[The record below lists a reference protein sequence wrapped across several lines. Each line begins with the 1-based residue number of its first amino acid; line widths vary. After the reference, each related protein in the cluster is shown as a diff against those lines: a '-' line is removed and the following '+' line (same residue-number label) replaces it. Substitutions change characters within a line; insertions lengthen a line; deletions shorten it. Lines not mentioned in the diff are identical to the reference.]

1 MLLLHH
7 APFYARQTK
16 DHPYCNNQDVRIN
29 QFSCKYFYGHKFKYI
44 LLIEKV
50 SLTRL
55 LTLWKLK
62 VELNHVLA
70 LQFFNGVS
78 QEVPNMLEPKVETY
92 TMYLIAFLALSFMF
106 VAISRI
112 GNTKAI
118 VTVLAV
124 SFKSNGVDQ
133 VLKENMRL
141 SSFSSVILLVN
152 YFLGFGLC
160 LFLTLNRIIVL
171 DLFFSIILSV
181 SVPFALFLL
190 EIFGPLIVGFLTGE
204 LKKLSISA
212 INTITGNQ
220 FFGLVFSI
228 LALFWIM
235 NPLYNRLFLGLF
247 AGLLCLKFILRLFKS
262 SYVVL
267 TNGVSWYYLILYF
280 CTLEILPLFVAYYYI
295 LKNFLK

>member
-1 MLLLHH
+1 M
-7 APFYARQTK
+7 
-16 DHPYCNNQDVRIN
+16 
-29 QFSCKYFYGHKFKYI
+29 
-44 LLIEKV
+44 
-50 SLTRL
+50 TRL

-62 VELNHVLA
+62 EELNQVFA
-70 LQFFNGVS
+70 LQFFNSVS

-160 LFLTLNRIIVL
+160 LFLTLNRIIVV
-171 DLFFSIILSV
+171 DLFLSIILSI
-181 SVPFALFLL
+181 SVPFALFFL

-204 LKKLSISA
+204 LKKISISA

-235 NPLYNRLFLGLF
+235 NPIYNRLFLGLF

-280 CTLEILPLFVAYYYI
+280 CTLEILPLFVAYYYV

>member
-1 MLLLHH
+1 M
-7 APFYARQTK
+7 
-16 DHPYCNNQDVRIN
+16 
-29 QFSCKYFYGHKFKYI
+29 
-44 LLIEKV
+44 
-50 SLTRL
+50 TRL

-181 SVPFALFLL
+181 SVPFALFML

-204 LKKLSISA
+204 VKKLSISA

-247 AGLLCLKFILRLFKS
+247 AGLVCLKFILRLFKS

-280 CTLEILPLFVAYYYI
+280 CTLEILPLFVAYYYV